1 MPIPVMKSTKRWQ
14 PRYTVLVLMWLVYGC
29 FYLNKLNLA
38 PVIPLIIDDLN
49 ISHARIG
56 FISAFFFAFYSCSQF
71 LWGYLSDVYGP
82 RRIVTLGGGVSA
94 LANCFFSG
102 GSGLFHLGGAQS
114 LNGFGQGAGWGASVQ
129 LLNNWFGRSEKGRVL
144 GIYATSVSIFTLSA
158 YGLAAYIG
166 NAFGWRAVFRVS
178 PAVLGV
184 ALLIYWIFVRDY
196 PPAAGKRKYPPG
208 VSKSDV
214 VHLPIRNRFAVIFS
228 NKNYRLACVAF
239 AGLTFISYTNL
250 VWIPTFLHESYGLS
264 LYKAGLLAG
273 LYPAI
278 GILARPL
285 GGHLSDVTFGGLRKP
300 LMLIGFFCILL
311 STLCLAAITDLGWV
325 IFLIVSVGVFDQL
338 VVTLFF
344 AFLLDILPEEVT
356 ATGASTLNALGHVG
370 STSAVFCAGL
380 LVDQFH
386 SFRPVFLTLS
396 FVACVG
402 FVAVWLIQ
410 ESRSSGHPNPGDNRA
425 AGHV

>member
-1 MPIPVMKSTKRWQ
+1 MPIPAIKSTKRWQ
-14 PRYTVLVLMWLVYGC
+14 PRYTVLILMWLVYGC

-38 PVIPLIIDDLN
+38 PVIPLIINDLN

-82 RRIVTLGGGVSA
+82 RRIVTIGGGLSA
-94 LANCFFSG
+94 LANCFFSA
-102 GSGLFHLGGAQS
+102 GSGLFHLAGAQS

-129 LLNNWFGRSEKGRVL
+129 LLNNWFSRSEKGRVL
-144 GIYATSVSIFTLSA
+144 GIYATSVSIFTLFA

-166 NAFGWRAVFRVS
+166 NAFGWRAVFRIL
-178 PAVLGV
+178 PAVLGIV
-184 ALLIYWIFVRDY
+184 LLIYWIFVRDY
-196 PPAAGKRKYPPG
+196 PSAANRKKYPSG
-208 VSKSDV
+208 YTKSNAV
-214 VHLPIRNRFAVIFS
+214 RFPIRNRFATIFS
-228 NKNYRLACVAF
+228 NKNYCLACTAF

-250 VWIPTFLHESYGLS
+250 VWIPTFLHESYSLS

-300 LMLIGFFCILL
+300 LMLIGFWSMLL
-311 STLCLAAITDLGWV
+311 STLGLAAITDLRWV
-325 IFLIVSVGVFDQL
+325 IVLIVIVGIFDQL

-356 ATGASTLNALGHVG
+356 ATGASTMNALGHIG

-380 LVDQFH
+380 LVDLFY

-396 FVACVG
+396 FVACTG
-402 FVAVWLIQ
+402 LVAVWFIR
-410 ESRSSGHPNPGDNRA
+410 EKRSSGHLNP
-425 AGHV
+425 